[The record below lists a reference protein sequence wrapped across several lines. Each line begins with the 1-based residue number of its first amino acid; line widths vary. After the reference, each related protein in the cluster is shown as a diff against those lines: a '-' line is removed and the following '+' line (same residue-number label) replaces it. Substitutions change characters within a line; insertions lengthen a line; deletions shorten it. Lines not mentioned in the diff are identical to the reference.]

1 MKKERIE
8 MIPTTSRQAFK
19 ILDNMLTDEEK
30 AEALSKSRAQFCGDE
45 HFGLG
50 LWIRNN
56 WIYGND
62 KENEEK
68 SKRRDACLEMLTDT
82 PKGDLI
88 LMEPDGISSKFL
100 GRYHDHLKRM
110 SKK

>member
-1 MKKERIE
+1 MET
-8 MIPTTSRQAFK
+8 IPTNIIPTNSRQAFK

-30 AEALSKSRAQFCGDE
+30 AEALSKSRSEFALDE

-56 WIYGND
+56 WIYAN
-62 KENEEK
+62 
-68 SKRRDACLEMLTDT
+68 
-82 PKGDLI
+82 
-88 LMEPDGISSKFL
+88 PDGELSFEHPDTVSLHWLEK
-100 GRYHDHLKRM
+100 YHDHLKRM